1 MAALSLRHLVQRN
14 LTNWMLIPSICL
26 ILSLGAYAAYEK
38 SHDFE
43 VKNSILTQSLGK
55 HISAHLNDAKIALA
69 SLSTSITR
77 YDPFWFHWVLS
88 NFLQAYPHFER
99 LVYLDQSGKILA
111 TSPQASEL
119 ISMEVFIDKVS
130 MKPTI
135 VSDPIP
141 SPATQNLVVYIGIRL
156 QNGNILIGEL
166 SLSSLQSH
174 LENLLPK
181 GEGILIL
188 SDSYGNLISHPNF
201 TRVLTQDNI
210 GDLDILREFESG
222 THHTALYED
231 EDVYFLG
238 TISKISQTNWLLL
251 ISKPIKEVFL
261 PILSPLIA
269 LLTIILCLFFMFA
282 HFLQYKLRESI
293 VKPLAHFTESI
304 ELTAQGQYRK
314 PDVEQESFSEL
325 VIIEQEFD
333 NMVKQV
339 NLREHEIKENEERF
353 RQLVE
358 NIHEAYWINDIADN
372 RVIYISPSYEII
384 WGRTRES
391 LYENPESFFL
401 AIDKEDRLRVV
412 ESFNALRTEGRIL
425 DEEFKVIL
433 PEGKQRWIRAQ
444 SFPVYD
450 DEGVRVRMVG
460 VAEDITERKAIQT
473 ALMVAKQDAE
483 TASQAKTEFLTNMS
497 HELRTPLNGILG
509 MLQLTRDTSLSGEQA
524 EYIETAISS
533 SKVLLNVINDILN
546 IAQIEAGKLTLH
558 TELFSVSEVMET
570 IFKFFKHST
579 ESKNI
584 ELSME
589 VEPGIPSY
597 LIGDE
602 IRIRQ
607 ILFNLVGNSVKFTD
621 EGGIHVHAQ
630 LLPKSR
636 ARGTVCILFSISDTG
651 IGIPS
656 EKIEYVFES
665 FTQVDGTYTRRYQ
678 GTGLGLGIV
687 RSLVEYM
694 DGSITVDSEAG
705 EGTTMYVTLQLG
717 LPSQGQIADRPNKEI
732 LPAQLTG
739 LSILVVE
746 DDRVNQIAISRMLEK
761 MGHHPTCVNDGR
773 KALKILIENRF
784 DCIFMDIQ
792 MPILDGIETT
802 KRIRTSSEMAEVSNI
817 PIVALTAHAMPE
829 DREKF
834 LQVGMNDYISKP
846 VSFEQLTSAIE
857 RLFVKQLPSINTRK
871 PR

>member
-43 VKNSILTQSLGK
+43 IKNTILTQSLSK
-55 HISAHLNDAKIALA
+55 HITAHLNDAKVALA

-99 LVYLDQSGKILA
+99 LVYLDAKGKILA

-119 ISMEVFIDKVS
+119 ISMENFIDKVS
-130 MKPTI
+130 LKPTI
-135 VSDPIP
+135 ISEPTP
-141 SPATQNLVVYIGIRL
+141 SPATQNLVVYVGIQL

-166 SLSSLQSH
+166 SLSSLQKH
-174 LENLLPK
+174 LENLLPE
-181 GEGILIL
+181 GEGSLIL
-188 SDSYGNLISHPNF
+188 CDHYGNLISHPDF
-201 TRVLTQDNI
+201 KRVIIQDNI
-210 GDLDILREFESG
+210 GNLSILKDFESG
-222 THHTALYED
+222 SHLTSIYQDDDTY
-231 EDVYFLG
+231 YLG
-238 TISKISQTNWLLL
+238 TVSQINQTSWLLL
-251 ISKPIKEVFL
+251 ISKPIQEVFL
-261 PILSPLIA
+261 PILSPLLA

-282 HFLQYKLRESI
+282 HYLRYRLRESI
-293 VKPLAHFTESI
+293 IKPLAHFTESI

-314 PDVEQESFSEL
+314 PNFEQDSFSEL
-325 VIIEQEFD
+325 AIIEQEFD
-333 NMVKQV
+333 EMVKQV
-339 NLREHEIKENEERF
+339 NLREQEIKENEERF

-372 RVIYISPSYEII
+372 RIVYVSPSYEII
-384 WGRTRES
+384 WGRPRES
-391 LYENPESFFL
+391 LYDDPESFFL
-401 AIDKEDRLRVV
+401 AIDVEDRLKVI
-412 ESFNALRTEGRIL
+412 EAFNSLRSEGRIL
-425 DEEFKVIL
+425 DEEFRIL
-433 PEGKQRWIRAQ
+433 LPDGKTRWIRAQ

-450 DEGVRVRMVG
+450 DEGVRVRIVG

-473 ALMVAKQDAE
+473 ALVSAKMDAE

-509 MLQLTRDTSLSGEQA
+509 MLQLSRRTSLNKEQA
-524 EYIETAISS
+524 DYIETAISS

-546 IAQIEAGKLTLH
+546 IAQIEAGRLALH
-558 TELFSVSEVMET
+558 PQLFSIHDVMET
-570 IFKFFKHST
+570 IFKFFKHSS
-579 ESKNI
+579 ESKKI
-584 ELSME
+584 SLSMK
-589 VEPGIPSY
+589 VESDVPEY

-621 EGGIHVHAQ
+621 EGSIHIHAQ
-630 LLPKSR
+630 VLPIQR
-636 ARGTVCILFSISDTG
+636 TQGMIDVLFMISDSG

-656 EKIEYVFES
+656 EKIAYVFES

-687 RSLVEYM
+687 RSLVDYM
-694 DGSITVDSEAG
+694 NGSITVDSESG
-705 EGTTMYVTLQLG
+705 EGTTMYVSLQLA
-717 LPSQGQIADRPNKEI
+717 LPSHDQKTQVEEEEEEIATTRK
-732 LPAQLTG
+732 

-761 MGHHPTCVNDGR
+761 IGHQATCVGDGK
-773 KALKILIENRF
+773 KALATLVQAQF

-792 MPILDGIETT
+792 MPIMDGIEAT
-802 KRIRTSSEMAEVSNI
+802 KMIRNDKKLADVSTI

-829 DREKF
+829 DRENF
-834 LQVGMNDYISKP
+834 LRVGMNDYISKP
-846 VSFEQLTSAIE
+846 VSFEQLAAALK
-857 RLFVKQLPSINTRK
+857 RLTTHHIDIQ
-871 PR
+871 